1 MLGFQVLR
9 SPSRIELA
17 EAFNLQVAG
26 ILASAARNSPASAQM
41 LEQCALA
48 KGPIAVWFALIE
60 RYLRREVLHFCLQVR

>member
-1 MLGFQVLR
+1 LASEALSLALRIEALQGFQVLR

-17 EAFNLQVAG
+17 EAFKLRVAG

-48 KGPIAVWFALIE
+48 KGPIAV
-60 RYLRREVLHFCLQVR
+60 